1 MSVTFNWEL
10 HEIAGVG
17 HDPQLMANDALQY
30 FLPSFLSVDSVKYK
44 SSIKLYPNPTNLG
57 LVTIESSKNEQISIR
72 VFDMLGK
79 QVKKEIL
86 KSNLLNVL
94 DLNPGLYI
102 IQITQN
108 GFFTTKNLMIN

>member
-1 MSVTFNWEL
+1 
-10 HEIAGVG
+10 
-17 HDPQLMANDALQY
+17 
-30 FLPSFLSVDSVKYK
+30 
-44 SSIKLYPNPTNLG
+44 
-57 LVTIESSKNEQISIR
+57 
-72 VFDMLGK
+72 MLGK

-108 GFFTTKNLMIN
+108 GFFTTKKLMIN